1 MPLRRV
7 YVGWVER
14 VAIAILGNDVDRFDA
29 NGCQLLHL
37 GQRRL
42 LIERSAKVSDP
53 RGIVEVQTERAKRVA
68 IPLRAVRQ
76 ARG

>member
-1 MPLRRV
+1 MPLSRV

-29 NGCQLLHL
+29 NGCQLIHL

-42 LIERSAKVSDP
+42 LIERSAKARDP

-68 IPLRAVRQ
+68 IPLRVVRQ